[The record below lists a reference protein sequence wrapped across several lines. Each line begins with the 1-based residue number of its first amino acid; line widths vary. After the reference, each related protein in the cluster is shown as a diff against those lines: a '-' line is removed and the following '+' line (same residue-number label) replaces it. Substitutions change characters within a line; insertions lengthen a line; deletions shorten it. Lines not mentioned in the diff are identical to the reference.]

1 VGLAEA
7 LTSLIE
13 LTGQRSDILAR
24 FKTLRAVPRER
35 LTEDI
40 EASIY
45 RIVQESLTNV
55 VRHAHATRVD
65 VILEWQGEKIVIV
78 IEDDGVGFD
87 VQSARNADQLGLLGI
102 QERAEMLGGA
112 LLIDSTPN
120 MGTTLV
126 VEIPY
131 GHSNT
136 HN

>member
-1 VGLAEA
+1 
-7 LTSLIE
+7 
-13 LTGQRSDILAR
+13 
-24 FKTLRAVPRER
+24 
-35 LTEDI
+35 
-40 EASIY
+40 
-45 RIVQESLTNV
+45 

-65 VILEWQGEKIVIV
+65 VILEWQGEKIVVI